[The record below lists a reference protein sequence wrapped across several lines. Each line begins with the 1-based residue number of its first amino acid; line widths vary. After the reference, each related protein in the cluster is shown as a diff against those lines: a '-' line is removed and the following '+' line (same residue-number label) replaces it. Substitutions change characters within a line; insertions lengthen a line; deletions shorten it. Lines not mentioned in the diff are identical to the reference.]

1 MAGGVSSA
9 RGSVRKTPTPRRN
22 WRQIFAS
29 QDASAIWHHLF
40 DIVSAHVE
48 TQLAAEVTQDLF
60 LELLASGR
68 MDLYANGD
76 WREDE
81 IDRDLKRMLSTA

>member
-1 MAGGVSSA
+1 
-9 RGSVRKTPTPRRN
+9 
-22 WRQIFAS
+22 
-29 QDASAIWHHLF
+29 
-40 DIVSAHVE
+40 VE